1 MVETLTNVCAA
12 FSISYITL
20 TMKCDL
26 LLNRVEGKNHST
38 KTLATDAAEA
48 LWQRQPLTIQKTC
61 RLG

>member
-1 MVETLTNVCAA
+1 MCAA